1 MVLERCGAQ
10 SGRGTVVKEEKEKG
24 RLEGLEFVQVGNG
37 ESFLLV

>member
-10 SGRGTVVKEEKEKG
+10 PGRGTVVKEEKEKG
-24 RLEGLEFVQVGNG
+24 RLKVLEFVQVGNG

>member
-24 RLEGLEFVQVGNG
+24 RLEGLEFVQVGKG
-37 ESFLLV
+37 RAFC